1 MNALIEEIH
10 ETADEIEKL
19 SLQLDPLDRDVF
31 FTRCALSSDHKQIYT
46 EMWFERANARDFA
59 IYAITQGDTLQEI
72 HARFEL
78 KISVDRFAFINNIKD
93 PSNPPLGL
101 LITLKDVK

>member
-1 MNALIEEIH
+1 MNAVTDDIQES
-10 ETADEIEKL
+10 ADEIEQL
-19 SLQLDPLDRDVF
+19 AEQLDPLDRDIF
-31 FTRCALSSDHKQIYT
+31 FTRCAMNSDHKLVYT

-59 IYAITQGDTLQEI
+59 IYAVTQGDTLQEI
-72 HARFEL
+72 HARFQL
-78 KISVDRFAFINNIKD
+78 SISVKRLAFINNISD